1 MMDWV
6 AQYLTKRYKDGGRGP
21 DFYDCWGLVREAR
34 ADHCGKRLLPEFGD
48 LRNTDP
54 RAFTKAYST
63 EAAAMQQC
71 EPEHGAIAAV
81 LHGRVCVHVALV
93 LEVAGRLHVLE
104 INPTRGARFLSLAQW
119 QRDHLHVTFH
129 RDAQ

>member
-1 MMDWV
+1 MMDWINK
-6 AQYLTKRYKDGGRGP
+6 YLTCRYVDGGRT
-21 DFYDCWGLVREAR
+21 DSEMDCWQMVRTVRHREL
-34 ADHCGKRLLPEFGD
+34 GMKLLPSYGD

-81 LHGRVCVHVALV
+81 LHGKVCIHVALV
-93 LEVAGRLHVLE
+93 LEVDGRLYVLE
-104 INPTRGARFLSLAQW
+104 INPTRGARFLTLAQW